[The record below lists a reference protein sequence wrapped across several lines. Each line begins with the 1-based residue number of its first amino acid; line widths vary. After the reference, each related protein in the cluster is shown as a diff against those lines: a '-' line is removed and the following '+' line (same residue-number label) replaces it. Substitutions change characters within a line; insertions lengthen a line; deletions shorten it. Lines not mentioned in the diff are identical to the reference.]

1 MRSQTGLCL
10 RGLFSLAPDERRYAR
25 EPYSAWG
32 GDTEDLM
39 PRDTSLVVENP
50 LQLPWDDHALMG
62 LVPKRVEGEFLDNLL
77 KSTLDE
83 SFYEHE

>member
-1 MRSQTGLCL
+1 MHG
-10 RGLFSLAPDERRYAR
+10 SLIRH
-25 EPYSAWG
+25 G

-62 LVPKRVEGEFLDNLL
+62 LVPKRVEGEFLGNFSKALWMRASM
-77 KSTLDE
+77 STSE
-83 SFYEHE
+83 KE